1 VRKIPKSLAIMG
13 LLTPLVAPVSAG
25 ALGIGDIRLR
35 SNLNQPLSAEIPLVT
50 SGSDSLEEIKISL
63 APPEA
68 FARAGIE
75 RQYFLSKLKFQAT
88 RKADGSYIIQVT
100 SQEPITEPFLNFLLE
115 VNWPQ
120 GHLLREFTALI
131 DPPATYEGRTV
142 VATEAPE
149 RAAPVKRAAEEAPKP
164 AAPRRAMAAP
174 SGSEAAL
181 PAAGSYGP
189 VKKDETLWG
198 IARLLARDAGVA
210 PDRMMQALFQANPQA
225 FFRNDINALKAGAT
239 LAVPSKDSILQGRPV
254 KPLET
259 PPEPSVATGQKPKV
273 KPPAPPAAP
282 EPAPRG
288 ELKLY
293 TPSETK
299 PEPPTAA
306 ATPPSTGAPQTGALA
321 TPEKP
326 AETGA
331 MDPRITELQQQLN
344 ALQSQ
349 LSVKDEQIATLQ
361 AQQQAKQAQ
370 PEPPP
375 PVQPPPPAETAAV
388 PPAPPVQPP
397 TLAPQPPVTQAPPA
411 VTPPVTPPA
420 PPPPVAQ
427 VPEPP
432 APPPPARPQQP
443 SPAPTAAPTAE
454 QSWFNWLPEAYY
466 LEVAGA
472 GTLLVGALIWVAVR
486 RRAAMLDDFESM
498 FPRDAQESA
507 FSEIYA
513 QKPADS
519 KMPAQEGTS
528 SFKSSFLVEFSASDF
543 DALDTESDE
552 LDPISEADVYLA
564 YGRYKQAEELIRN
577 AIVQFPDRDE
587 CKLKLLEIHY
597 ATENREA
604 FESYA
609 KELYGQKKDSDPEFW
624 GKVMEMGKELCPDS
638 ALFYSS
644 DASILQLGGNDL
656 FNRPPQEAESTE
668 FVPLGTPTSDLDE
681 DSDITVAPP
690 APPKTEQP
698 STPKPAATYDA
709 LDFGD
714 ATEEQDDFI
723 LDFETPT
730 VPVKPAAQPPA
741 QPSGTAEAGKDPM
754 ALDFDLEFL
763 SPQEEAEAKQETAPI
778 LDFGDQSFEDLTDM
792 NELETKLDL
801 AKAFVDMDDVSSA
814 REILEEIAQAGND
827 AQKKEAR
834 SLLAKIE

>member
-1 VRKIPKSLAIMG
+1 MRKIPKSLAILG
-13 LLTPLVAPVSAG
+13 LLTPLVAPVNAG

-35 SNLNQPLSAEIPLVT
+35 SNLNQPLNAEIPLVT
-50 SGSDSLEEIKISL
+50 SGSDSLAEIKISL

-88 RKADGSYIIQVT
+88 QKADGSYIIQVT

-149 RAAPVKRAAEEAPKP
+149 RAAPVQRAAEPAPKP
-164 AAPRRAMAAP
+164 AAPRRTAMPP
-174 SGSEAAL
+174 SSSSEAAL

-239 LAVPSKDSILQGRPV
+239 LAIPSKDSIVQGRPV

-259 PPEPSVATGQKPKV
+259 PPEPAVATTQKPKV
-273 KPPAPPAAP
+273 RPPAPPTAP
-282 EPAPRG
+282 EAAPRG

-293 TPSETK
+293 TPTETQ
-299 PEPPTAA
+299 PEPQTTATA
-306 ATPPSTGAPQTGALA
+306 PATTGTPPTGA
-321 TPEKP
+321 PEKP

-331 MDPRITELQQQLN
+331 IDPRIAELQQQLN
-344 ALQSQ
+344 TLQSQ

-361 AQQQAKQAQ
+361 SQHQAKQAQ
-370 PEPPP
+370 PEAPP

-388 PPAPPVQPP
+388 PPAPPAPVPP
-397 TLAPQPPVTQAPPA
+397 PAPQPPVTQAPPPPPVA
-411 VTPPVTPPA
+411 PAAQPPAPPVTPPA
-420 PPPPVAQ
+420 ARPPV
-427 VPEPP
+427 PTP
-432 APPPPARPQQP
+432 A
-443 SPAPTAAPTAE
+443 AAPAAE

-513 QKPADS
+513 QKPVDS
-519 KMPAQEGTS
+519 KMPAQDSTS

-624 GKVMEMGKELCPDS
+624 GKVTEMGRELCPDS

-644 DASILQLGGNDL
+644 DASILQLAGNDL
-656 FNRPPQEAESTE
+656 FNRPPQDAESTE
-668 FVPLGTPTSDLDE
+668 FVPLGTPKSDLDE
-681 DSDITVAPP
+681 DADITVRTPAAPKAETP
-690 APPKTEQP
+690 A
-698 STPKPAATYDA
+698 TPKPAAEYDA

-714 ATEEQDDFI
+714 STDEPDDFI
-723 LDFETPT
+723 LDFEAPT
-730 VPVKPAAQPPA
+730 VPAKPAEKPTAQSPETSPA
-741 QPSGTAEAGKDPM
+741 SKDPM

-763 SPQEEAEAKQETAPI
+763 APQDEAESAQETAPI
-778 LDFGDQSFEDLTDM
+778 LDFGDQSFDDLTDM

>member
-13 LLTPLVAPVSAG
+13 LLTPLVAPVNAG

-35 SNLNQPLSAEIPLVT
+35 SNLNQPLNAEIPLVT
-50 SGSDSLEEIKISL
+50 SGSDSLSEIRISL

-75 RQYFLSKLKFQAT
+75 RQYFLSKLRFHAAQKP
-88 RKADGSYIIQVT
+88 DGSTIIQVT
-100 SQEPITEPFLNFLLE
+100 SQDPITEPFLNFLLE

-131 DPPATYEGRTV
+131 DPPATYEGRAV
-142 VATEAPE
+142 VPTEAPE
-149 RAAPVKRAAEEAPKP
+149 IVAAPAIRSSETAKPVVPRKSATAAAG
-164 AAPRRAMAAP
+164 P
-174 SGSEAAL
+174 SAAAL
-181 PAAGSYGP
+181 PPAGTYGP

-198 IARLLARDAGVA
+198 IARLLAPEAGVSA
-210 PDRMMQALFQANPQA
+210 DRMMRALFLSNPQA

-239 LAVPSKDSILQGRPV
+239 LAIPSKESILQGRPV
-254 KPLET
+254 QAVSAA
-259 PPEPSVATGQKPKV
+259 PPEAPLVQKARP
-273 KPPAPPAAP
+273 KPPAPPPAEAAVV
-282 EPAPRG
+282 PRG

-293 TPSETK
+293 TPSESK
-299 PEPPTAA
+299 PEAQPAIAAPTTGETAA
-306 ATPPSTGAPQTGALA
+306 PA
-321 TPEKP
+321 KP
-326 AETGA
+326 AEEAARPDT
-331 MDPRITELQQQLN
+331 RISDLQKQLN
-344 ALQSQ
+344 ALQAQ

-361 AQQQAKQAQ
+361 AQQQIKQAKPEAAVQ
-370 PEPPP
+370 PPQETPPP
-375 PVQPPPPAETAAV
+375 PTTQEQPPATVPA
-388 PPAPPVQPP
+388 
-397 TLAPQPPVTQAPPA
+397 
-411 VTPPVTPPA
+411 PPVTPPA
-420 PPPPVAQ
+420 PQPPVT
-427 VPEPP
+427 VTKPPEPAPVLPKPAVQPP
-432 APPPPARPQQP
+432 APQQP
-443 SPAPTAAPTAE
+443 PVEAPKAE
-454 QSWFNWLPEAYY
+454 QNWFNWLPEAYY

-513 QKPADS
+513 QKPVDS
-519 KMPAQEGTS
+519 KMAPPDGTS

-577 AIVQFPDRDE
+577 AIVQYPERDE

-597 ATENREA
+597 ATENRDA
-604 FESYA
+604 FEAYA

-624 GKVMEMGKELCPDS
+624 GKVMEMGRELCPDS

-656 FNRPPQEAESTE
+656 FNRATPEVESAE
-668 FVPLGTPTSDLDE
+668 FAPLEP
-681 DSDITVAPP
+681 
-690 APPKTEQP
+690 
-698 STPKPAATYDA
+698 PKPAARDDSDDTLVPTPNKPAEPPPAAFTRSSFDEA
-709 LDFGD
+709 ASD
-714 ATEEQDDFI
+714 ERDDFS
-723 LDFETPT
+723 LDFESPAK
-730 VPVKPAAQPPA
+730 PEPPSPAA
-741 QPSGTAEAGKDPM
+741 TREIAEESKPDSMG
-754 ALDFDLEFL
+754 LDFDLEFL
-763 SPQEEAEAKQETAPI
+763 STEEEPAAQERTPA
-778 LDFGDQSFEDLTDM
+778 LDFGDQSFADLTDM

-827 AQKKEAR
+827 EQKKEAR

>member
-1 VRKIPKSLAIMG
+1 MRKIPKSLAIMG

-35 SNLNQPLSAEIPLVT
+35 SNLNQPLNAEIPLVT
-50 SGSDSLEEIKISL
+50 SGSDSLSDIKISL

-75 RQYFLSKLKFQAT
+75 RQYFLSKLKFQAVQ
-88 RKADGSYIIQVT
+88 KADGSYIIQVT
-100 SQEPITEPFLNFLLE
+100 SQEPITEPFLNFLME

-120 GHLLREFTALI
+120 GHLLREFTALV

-142 VATEAPE
+142 VSNDAPE
-149 RAAPVKRAAEEAPKP
+149 FVAPAKRLAAEEPPKP
-164 AAPRRAMAAP
+164 AAARRSAAAP
-174 SGSEAAL
+174 RSNGAEAPL

-198 IARLLARDAGVA
+198 IARLLARDTGVA

-225 FFRNDINALKAGAT
+225 FSRNDINALKAGAT
-239 LAVPSKDSILQGRPV
+239 LAIPSKDSIVQGRAV

-259 PPEPSVATGQKPKV
+259 PPESTVASAQKPKT
-273 KPPAPPAAP
+273 KPPTPAAAP
-282 EPAPRG
+282 EQAPRG

-299 PEPPTAA
+299 PESGTGSAPPAATGTPTAG
-306 ATPPSTGAPQTGALA
+306 TPAV
-321 TPEKP
+321 PEKAAEAP
-326 AETGA
+326 AV
-331 MDPRITELQQQLN
+331 DPRIAELQQKLN
-344 ALQSQ
+344 SLQGQ
-349 LSVKDEQIATLQ
+349 LSIKDEQIATLQ

-370 PEPPP
+370 PVPP
-375 PVQPPPPAETAAV
+375 PVQPPPVVETPAATPA
-388 PPAPPVQPP
+388 PSAPPVVQATPVVAPTAPP
-397 TLAPQPPVTQAPPA
+397 VAQAPQPPVTP
-411 VTPPVTPPA
+411 PPA
-420 PPPPVAQ
+420 PAKQPT
-427 VPEPP
+427 P
-432 APPPPARPQQP
+432 APE
-443 SPAPTAAPTAE
+443 AE
-454 QSWFNWLPEAYY
+454 TNWFNWLPDAYY

-519 KMPAQEGTS
+519 KMPAPEGSS

-577 AIVQFPDRDE
+577 AIVQFPERDE

-609 KELYGQKKDSDPEFW
+609 KELHGLKKDSDPEFW
-624 GKVMEMGKELCPDS
+624 GKVMEMGRELCPDS

-644 DASILQLGGNDL
+644 DSSILQLGGNDL
-656 FNRPPQEAESTE
+656 FSRPAEEARSTE
-668 FVPLGTPTSDLDE
+668 FIPLGTARSTSPDDEEAEISVEPPPVPTP
-681 DSDITVAPP
+681 APP
-690 APPKTEQP
+690 A
-698 STPKPAATYDA
+698 KPDA
-709 LDFGD
+709 GTMFDSLDFGES
-714 ATEEQDDFI
+714 AEGPDDFI
-723 LDFETPT
+723 LDFEAPT
-730 VPVKPAAQPPA
+730 VPAKTAEPETPKAKESA
-741 QPSGTAEAGKDPM
+741 PSGKAPM
-754 ALDFDLEFL
+754 ALDFDLDFL
-763 SPQEEAEAKQETAPI
+763 SAQDEVEVEQETAPI